1 MSSAAP
7 SDAGSAA
14 AGGGGGGG
22 GGGLSGGGETPVE
35 SVRFS
40 AVATDYN
47 DLPTF
52 PSRPSYKEF
61 HSSLDLSTQCVVFEG
76 APQDPH
82 KPSSVPIYQT
92 ATFVQPS
99 STEFGAYDY
108 TRSGNPTRTAL
119 EKQVAML
126 EGAHAAF
133 AFGSGMAALAAVT
146 RLLKVGDELRVG
158 EDIYGGM
165 HRLVS
170 RVTGALHGVRVTF
183 VDTTDLAKV
192 RAAITPATRMLHMET
207 PSNPMMRITDVRAL
221 AALLRGDGRPGSRA
235 PILLSIDST
244 MMSPILQRPIS
255 LGADIVVH
263 SATKFF
269 GGHSDVMGGLVCL
282 RDADLSKRIAFFQ
295 NAEGSGLDP
304 QSCWLFMRGIKTLA
318 LRVERAQETAMEV
331 ARFLAGHAR
340 VKRLYFPGMPP
351 RAGDDAAA
359 TARCLRDNDVHRSQ
373 SRGSG
378 CVMSFETGEVAISRR
393 FIDSLRIFKLTVS
406 FGSVNSLCEMPC
418 MLSHASIPADQRTL
432 PDDLVRL
439 SIGIESASDI
449 IADISQAFE
458 LAQHPHVVNVRS
470 VRRRDTQDE
479 KELFRLASLAA
490 AAAAAAGAET
500 PAGAVGAAGAV
511 GGATPLAA
519 GAIAATLEDAAA
531 VSRGEVRKLQDVV
544 RFLKE
549 RLAESEEYAADVR
562 ARLESGAKAW
572 AGAGAPGGPFAGA
585 GGARGPS
592 GGGRTPTAATVP
604 AAAPVAAAAA
614 APAASPA
621 SMLPSSLIG
630 GASLVVACALAAA
643 VVSAG
648 VSALSR
654 KR

>member
-1 MSSAAP
+1 
-7 SDAGSAA
+7 
-14 AGGGGGGG
+14 
-22 GGGLSGGGETPVE
+22 
-35 SVRFS
+35 
-40 AVATDYN
+40 
-47 DLPTF
+47 
-52 PSRPSYKEF
+52 
-61 HSSLDLSTQCVVFEG
+61 
-76 APQDPH
+76 
-82 KPSSVPIYQT
+82 
-92 ATFVQPS
+92 
-99 STEFGAYDY
+99 
-108 TRSGNPTRTAL
+108 
-119 EKQVAML
+119 
-126 EGAHAAF
+126 
-133 AFGSGMAALAAVT
+133 
-146 RLLKVGDELRVG
+146 
-158 EDIYGGM
+158 
-165 HRLVS
+165 VS

-221 AALLRGDGRPGSRA
+221 AALLRSGGGGGGGGA

-244 MMSPILQRPIS
+244 MMSPILQRPIA

-359 TARCLRDNDVHRSQ
+359 AARCLRDNEVHRSQ

-439 SIGIESASDI
+439 SIGIEAASDI

-500 PAGAVGAAGAV
+500 PETPLAAAAAAV
-511 GGATPLAA
+511 GGAGAA
-519 GAIAATLEDAAA
+519 VAATLEDAAA
-531 VSRGEVRKLQDVV
+531 VSRAEVRKLQTVV

-549 RLAESEEYAADVR
+549 RLAESEEFAADVR
-562 ARLESGAKAW
+562 ARLETNGASMRPAKPAPE
-572 AGAGAPGGPFAGA
+572 ALPPPQTQPLTLASLLGGAGL
-585 GGARGPS
+585 
-592 GGGRTPTAATVP
+592 
-604 AAAPVAAAAA
+604 VAACAIAA
-614 APAASPA
+614 
-621 SMLPSSLIG
+621 
-630 GASLVVACALAAA
+630 ALAAGS
-643 VVSAG
+643 VG
-648 VSALSR
+648 ALR
-654 KR
+654 RR